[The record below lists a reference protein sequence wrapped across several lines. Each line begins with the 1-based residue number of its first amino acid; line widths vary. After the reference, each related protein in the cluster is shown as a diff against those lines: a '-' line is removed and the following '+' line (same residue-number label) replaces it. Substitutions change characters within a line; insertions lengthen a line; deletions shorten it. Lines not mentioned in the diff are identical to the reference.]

1 MLQLI
6 FVFSLFLGKVMYGS
20 EFKTKEKTKKQKWT
34 EIKKINCNN
43 NNNKII

>member
-20 EFKTKEKTKKQKWT
+20 EFKTKEKTK
-34 EIKKINCNN
+34 
-43 NNNKII
+43 NKNGLK

>member
-20 EFKTKEKTKKQKWT
+20 EFIKTKEKTK
-34 EIKKINCNN
+34 
-43 NNNKII
+43 NKNGLK